1 MRVVN
6 VSDLPGLAGQ
16 TLGTSKW
23 FLVDQPC
30 IDRYA
35 ELSGDHQWIHV
46 DVERA
51 KREIGGTI
59 AHGFLTVM
67 LMSAM
72 MHDIIEIEGYTR
84 SLNYGFNKLRFT
96 GVVPAGSRIR
106 MHAKLLAV
114 EPTPGRVTL
123 TRECTIEVEGQ
134 EKPALY
140 AEWVTLLVV

>member
-6 VSDLPGLAGQ
+6 VNDLPKLAGEP
-16 TLGTSKW
+16 LGTSKW
-23 FLVDQPC
+23 FLVDQPL

-35 ELSGDHQWIHV
+35 ELSGDHQWIHI
-46 DVERA
+46 DVARA
-51 KREIGGTI
+51 QREIGGTI

-72 MHDIIEIEGYTR
+72 MHDIIEIAGYAR

-106 MHAKLLAV
+106 MHARLLSV
-114 EPTPGRVTL
+114 EPTQNRVML
-123 TRECTIEVEGQ
+123 TRECTIEVEGE